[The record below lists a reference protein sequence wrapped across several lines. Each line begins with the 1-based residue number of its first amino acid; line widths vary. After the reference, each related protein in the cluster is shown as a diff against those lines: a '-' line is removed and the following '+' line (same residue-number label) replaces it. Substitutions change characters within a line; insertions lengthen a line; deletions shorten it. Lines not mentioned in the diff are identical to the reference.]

1 MRKATSGRPPE
12 GLRVSFPPLLKGPT
26 VKTRFFKYHGLGNDF
41 VVIDRRSGGE
51 PVTPE
56 QAIALCDRR
65 RGIGADGV
73 LTLLPGEAA
82 PARMHVTNADGSI
95 AEMCGNG
102 LRCAVKYLGDLGG
115 IDDARFIVETGAGP
129 LVCEVVR
136 EGGEIRE
143 ITVDMGRPEL
153 VPGRIPM
160 RAEGER
166 FVRGE
171 LQVEGDRVT
180 GTAVSMGNPHLVLF
194 DAPRSRAEVLGP
206 ALERH
211 EAFPQRTNVEFVD
224 VVDGGL
230 DVLVWERGCGF
241 THACGTGACASM
253 VAAVLEGHLPAGEE
267 RPVRLTG
274 GLLHVRVA
282 PDLSRVHMRGPAA
295 FVFAGEIAI

>member
-1 MRKATSGRPPE
+1 MQ
-12 GLRVSFPPLLKGPT
+12 
-26 VKTRFFKYHGLGNDF
+26 TRFFKYHGLGNDF
-41 VVIDRRSGGE
+41 VVVDRRGGGE

-73 LTLLPGEAA
+73 LTILAGTGA
-82 PARMHVTNADGSI
+82 PARMHVTNSDGSV

-115 IDDARFIVETGAGP
+115 VEGDRFTVETGAGP
-129 LVCEVVR
+129 LLCEVFR
-136 EGGEIRE
+136 EAGEIRE
-143 ITVDMGRPEL
+143 VTVDMGRPEL
-153 VPGRIPM
+153 TPAKIPL

-171 LQVEGDRVT
+171 LQVGAERVT
-180 GTAVSMGNPHLVLF
+180 GTAVSMGNPHVVLF
-194 DAPRSRAEVLGP
+194 DTPRERAGQLGP
-206 ALERH
+206 LIERS
-211 EAFPQRTNVEFVD
+211 EAFPARTNGEFAQVL
-224 VVDGGL
+224 DGGL

-241 THACGTGACASM
+241 TQACGTGACASM
-253 VAAVLEGHLPAGEE
+253 VAAVLEGRLPAGEE

-282 PDLSRVHMRGPAA
+282 PDLSRVHMRGPAS
-295 FVFAGEIAI
+295 FVFAGEIAL